1 MPEKLNQVEVE
12 GMFRKTTLK
21 RFAATL
27 GFVAFAVGL
36 AFANTGSGPAVSP
49 DEALQK
55 LLDGNRHYVEN
66 KLTNAALSGSETR
79 TSLARSQKPYAII
92 LSCSDSRVPPEII
105 FDKGLGEIFVVRVAG
120 NIPDPV
126 VLGSIEYAAE
136 HLGSPLVMVLGH
148 ERCGAVTATV
158 EAKGKSTGSA
168 NIDAIVKAIEPNMK
182 LAAKNCEACKGEKK
196 CAETKKSEFVECL
209 IDANAKTVA
218 ASLTKRSKIL
228 RHLLDEKKIR
238 IVAAKYDLDD
248 GVVTLFK

>member
-1 MPEKLNQVEVE
+1 MLGKNIIRALAV
-12 GMFRKTTLK
+12 TLGLVL
-21 RFAATL
+21 FAA
-27 GFVAFAVGL
+27 
-36 AFANTGSGPAVSP
+36 GPAFSSSESGTSVSP

-55 LLDGNRHYVEN
+55 LMDGNRHFVEN
-66 KLTNAALSGSETR
+66 KMSNAARSDSATR
-79 TSLARSQKPYAII
+79 TSLAKSQKPYAII

-136 HLGSPLVMVLGH
+136 HLGSSLIMVLGH

-158 EAKGKSTGSA
+158 DSKGKSTGSA
-168 NIDAIVKAIEPNMK
+168 NIDAIVKTIEPNVQIASK
-182 LAAKNCEACKGEKK
+182 TCDACKGEKN
-196 CAETKKSEFVECL
+196 CAETKKSEFVECV

-218 ASLTKRSKIL
+218 AILTKKSSIIK
-228 RHLLDEKKIR
+228 HLVEEKKIK

-248 GVVTLFK
+248 GIVTLFK

>member
-1 MPEKLNQVEVE
+1 
-12 GMFRKTTLK
+12 MFGKIMMR

-27 GFVAFAVGL
+27 GFVAFAAGL
-36 AFANTGSGPAVSP
+36 AFANSNSGQSVSP

-55 LLDGNRHYVEN
+55 LMDGNKRYVEN
-66 KLTNAALSGSETR
+66 KLTNAAMSDSATRASLSQ
-79 TSLARSQKPYAII
+79 SQKPYAII
-92 LSCSDSRVPPEII
+92 LSCSDSRVPPELI
-105 FDKGLGEIFVVRVAG
+105 FDKGLGEVFVVRVAG

-158 EAKGKSTGSA
+158 DSKGKTTGSA

-182 LAAKNCEACKGEKK
+182 LATKDCDACKGEKK
-196 CAETKKSEFVECL
+196 CAETKKSEFVECV
-209 IDANAKTVA
+209 IDANAKKVA
-218 ASLTKRSKIL
+218 ATLTKKSKIL
-228 RHLLDEKKIR
+228 KHLVDEKKIK

-248 GVVTLFK
+248 GMVTLFK

>member
-1 MPEKLNQVEVE
+1 VEE
-12 GMFRKTTLK
+12 QGMLRKNTLK
-21 RFAATL
+21 RFAVTIGCLSLAT
-27 GFVAFAVGL
+27 GF
-36 AFANTGSGPAVSP
+36 AFANSNSGAGMSP

-55 LLDGNRHYVEN
+55 LMEGNKHYVEN

-79 TSLARSQKPYAII
+79 TSLAKSQKPYAII
-92 LSCSDSRVPPEII
+92 LSCSDSRVPPEIV

-158 EAKGKSTGSA
+158 DSKGKTTGSA
-168 NIDAIVKAIEPNMK
+168 NIDAIVKAIEPNVK
-182 LAAKNCEACKGEKK
+182 VATKNCDACKGEKK
-196 CAETKKSEFVECL
+196 CAETKKSEFVECV
-209 IDANAKTVA
+209 IDANAKTVV
-218 ASLTKRSKIL
+218 ASLTKKSKIL
-228 RHLLDEKKIR
+228 KHLVDEKKIK

-248 GVVTLFK
+248 GSVTLFK